1 MKVLFL
7 GKPDDELVVWLKG
20 QGEDVETAE
29 DKIDLEFLN
38 QVKPDMIVSYNYRN
52 ILGKELI
59 DFPEKGAINL
69 HISLLP
75 YNRGA
80 DPNPWSFLENTPKGI
95 TIHMIDEGIDSG
107 DILVQKEV
115 KFDETKETLSTS
127 YNKLHDEIKKLFKE
141 NWEDIKL
148 GKIKAK
154 KQEGNGSIHF
164 KKDNIKFQKYLNE
177 KGWETPVSELIDK
190 GVNVK

>member
-115 KFDETKETLSTS
+115 KFDETRETLATS
-127 YNKLHDEIKKLFKE
+127 YNKLHYEIKKMFKDT
-141 NWEDIKL
+141 WEDIKL
-148 GKIKAK
+148 GKIEPK
-154 KQEGNGSIHF
+154 KQKGKGSIHF